1 MNKSRTSSSKVRVIR
16 LDGLPAR
23 EAGPKARAPDDD
35 PPSVA
40 PSVASR
46 PWPQPIGS
54 GATQARAE
62 LHLVA
67 ERAAG
72 AAGRASSSA
81 APQPLAAGEPP
92 LTHLRRGKVKAWP
105 VRVTGEP
112 GDFVKLFA
120 GQTLLLLLSL
130 GLYAPWA
137 LSRLR
142 RFQWRHTRVAGRS
155 LDDHESPWSLA
166 LHGVIGLGLMGG
178 GMLLSWQAST
188 WMGLVATSLAM
199 LMWPQW
205 LFMRLRQRAHHLSW
219 ARRRLGFAGRSRE
232 VYRAVWPLLA
242 GGLGLLWAGAAA
254 VHWGQPLLWCAW
266 GLGAA
271 LWMMC
276 LPVAAWG
283 WLRWRQRQVRLGPW
297 ALWWAAPREGLV
309 SVFWRSVVWLCL
321 AGLFTAGLL
330 LMGMGVMRWC
340 GIGAGRWAHALLAL
354 PGLLWLVAVR
364 AYIQARLQNL
374 VWGKTGNR
382 HVRFQS
388 RLDVSAYVA
397 LQCRHLLLVLCTGGL
412 YWPRAWLAAHRMRM
426 QAITVW
432 SRVEAEQ
439 LLAHWPVGR
448 PGELK
453 RA

>member
-1 MNKSRTSSSKVRVIR
+1 MNKSRTSNKVRVIR

-23 EAGPKARAPDDD
+23 AAGPKARAPDDD
-35 PPSVA
+35 PPSGT
-40 PSVASR
+40 PSVASQ
-46 PWPQPIGS
+46 PWPLPIGS
-54 GATQARAE
+54 GAAQARAA
-62 LHLVA
+62 LHLVPD
-67 ERAAG
+67 AAPG
-72 AAGRASSSA
+72 AAAPGQVDDA
-81 APQPLAAGEPP
+81 AQAPMPGEPT

-105 VRVTGEP
+105 VRVLSEP
-112 GDFVKLFA
+112 ADFSRLFA
-120 GQTLLLLLSL
+120 DQALLVLLSL

-137 LSRLR
+137 ASRLR
-142 RFQWRHTRVAGRS
+142 RHQWRHTRVAGRS

-166 LHGVIGLGLMGG
+166 LHGLIGLVLMGG
-178 GMLLSWQAST
+178 GMLLSWRAST
-188 WMGLVATSLAM
+188 VVGLLATSMAALV
-199 LMWPQW
+199 WPQW

-219 ARRRLGFAGRSRE
+219 ARRRLGFAGRSRD

-254 VHWGQPLLWCAW
+254 WHWGQPLLWCAW

-271 LWMMC
+271 TWLMC
-276 LPVAAWG
+276 LPLATWG
-283 WLRWRQRQVRLGPW
+283 WLRWRQRQLRLGPW
-297 ALWWAAPREGLV
+297 ALWWTAPREGLV
-309 SVFWRSVVWLCL
+309 SVFWRTVVWLSL
-321 AGLFTAGLL
+321 AGVFTAGLL
-330 LMGMGVMRWC
+330 LMGMGVVRWC
-340 GIGAGRWAHALLAL
+340 GISPGPGVHALLAV
-354 PGLLWLVAVR
+354 PALLWAVAVR

-397 LQCRHLLLVLCTGGL
+397 LQCRHALLLLCTAGL
-412 YWPRAWLAAHRMRM
+412 YWPWARLGAHRMRM

-439 LLAHWPVGR
+439 LLAHWPVA
-448 PGELK
+448 K